1 MATIT
6 KKTTTDF
13 SWAAFDRSALRV
25 GDEISEVLKNGE
37 EVIFV
42 VMDEGVIGLKNCLR
56 EEHRMNNDR
65 TNKGGWEACEMRRYL
80 NEEVFAVLP
89 DELKAI
95 IKPRTLGS
103 GEHTFEDKLWLFS
116 EVEIFGEQDW
126 TEKEPDRGT
135 QFEYF
140 KNPSNRVKLDADGDA
155 TWWWERSPYG
165 SNSASF
171 CYVYSNG
178 NASYSSAASGSRG
191 VCFGFYI

>member
-1 MATIT
+1 M
-6 KKTTTDF
+6 
-13 SWAAFDRSALRV
+13 

-56 EEHRMNNDR
+56 EEHRMNNDW
-65 TNKGGWEACEMRRYL
+65 TNKGGWEATEMRRYL
-80 NEEVFAVLP
+80 NEDVFAVLP
-89 DELKAI
+89 DELQAI

-116 EVEIFGEQDW
+116 EAEIFGEQDW

-140 KNPSNRVKLDADGDA
+140 KNRCNRIKLGADGDA
-155 TWWWERSPYG
+155 TWRWERSPNA
-165 SNSASF
+165 SNSTDFGCVSSGGGAR
-171 CYVYSNG
+171 YSN
-178 NASYSSAASGSRG
+178 ASRSRG

>member
-13 SWAAFDRSALRV
+13 SWADFDRSALRV

-56 EEHRMNNDR
+56 EEHRMNNDW
-65 TNKGGWEACEMRRYL
+65 TNKGGWEATEMRRYL

-89 DELKAI
+89 DELQAI

-103 GEHTFEDKLWLFS
+103 GKHTFEDKLWLFS

-135 QFEYF
+135 QLEYF
-140 KNPSNRVKLDADGDA
+140 KDRRNRIKLDADGDA
-155 TWWWERSPYG
+155 TWWWERSPFG
-165 SNSASF
+165 SNGTYF
-171 CYVYSNG
+171 CRVNSNG
-178 NASYSSAASGSRG
+178 NAVYSHASYSWG

>member
-1 MATIT
+1 MAAITIKET
-6 KKTTTDF
+6 RSFD
-13 SWAAFDRSALRV
+13 WANPGVLKV
-25 GDEISEVLKNGE
+25 GDEITETLKDGREV
-37 EVIFV
+37 VFV

-56 EEHRMNNDR
+56 EEHRMNDDR
-65 TNKGGWEACEMRRYL
+65 TNKGSWQACEMRRYL

-89 DELKAI
+89 DELQAI

-165 SNSASF
+165 SNSAGF
-171 CYVYSNG
+171 CFVDSG
-178 NASYSSAASGSRG
+178 GGAYSSSAGYSRG

>member
-1 MATIT
+1 
-6 KKTTTDF
+6 
-13 SWAAFDRSALRV
+13 
-25 GDEISEVLKNGE
+25 
-37 EVIFV
+37 
-42 VMDEGVIGLKNCLR
+42 
-56 EEHRMNNDR
+56 
-65 TNKGGWEACEMRRYL
+65 MRRYL

-155 TWWWERSPYG
+155 TWWWERSPNG
-165 SNSASF
+165 GDSTSF
-171 CYVYSNG
+171 CNVNSNG
-178 NASYSSAASGSRG
+178 NASSSSASNSGG

>member
-6 KKTTTDF
+6 TKETHSFT
-13 SWAAFDRSALRV
+13 WEGLDRSALRV
-25 GDEISEVLKNGE
+25 GDEISEVLKNDE

-56 EEHRMNNDR
+56 EEHRMNNDW
-65 TNKGGWEACEMRRYL
+65 TNKGGWQASEMRRYL

-89 DELKAI
+89 DELQAI
-95 IKPRTLGS
+95 IKPRALGN
-103 GEHTFEDKLWLFS
+103 GANTFEDKLWLFS

-140 KNPSNRVKLDADGDA
+140 KNPANRVKTDADGTA
-155 TWWWERSPYG
+155 SGWWERSPYASDSYSFCIVYNNG
-165 SNSASF
+165 SASSGIASNSW
-171 CYVYSNG
+171 
-178 NASYSSAASGSRG
+178 G

>member
-1 MATIT
+1 MTTIT

-56 EEHRMNNDR
+56 KEHRMNNDW
-65 TNKGGWEACEMRRYL
+65 TNKGGWEATEMRRYL
-80 NEEVFAVLP
+80 NEDVFAVLP
-89 DELKAI
+89 DELQAI

-155 TWWWERSPYG
+155 TWWWERSPYA
-165 SNSASF
+165 SNSAHF
-171 CYVYSNG
+171 CGVNSSG
-178 NASYSSAASGSRG
+178 NANSNNASNSGG

>member
-13 SWAAFDRSALRV
+13 SWADLDRSALRV

-56 EEHRMNNDR
+56 EEHRMNDDW
-65 TNKGGWEACEMRRYL
+65 TNKGSWQACEMRRYL

-89 DELKAI
+89 DELQAI

-103 GEHTFEDKLWLFS
+103 GENTFEDKLWLFS

-140 KNPSNRVKLDADGDA
+140 KNRCNRIKLDADGGA
-155 TWWWERSPYG
+155 IWWLVRSPYASISPSFCIVDSDG
-165 SNSASF
+165 DASF
-171 CYVYSNG
+171 SC
-178 NASYSSAASGSRG
+178 ASSSRG